1 MIWGNTPA
9 WPGSLSSTEP
19 RHRVSTNAAATSMRW
34 LPWVLLAL
42 LALLQYR
49 LWVGDGSLAEVWD
62 LYQQVETQKHE
73 NRELRDRNQALEAEV
88 VDLKQG
94 LEAIEERAREELGMV
109 REDETFYQ
117 IVEEPEREESARP

>member
-1 MIWGNTPA
+1 
-9 WPGSLSSTEP
+9 
-19 RHRVSTNAAATSMRW
+19 MRW

-49 LWVGDGSLAEVWD
+49 LWMGDGSLAEVWN
-62 LYQQVETQKHE
+62 LYQQVETQKRE

-94 LEAIEERAREELGMV
+94 LDAIEERAREELGMI